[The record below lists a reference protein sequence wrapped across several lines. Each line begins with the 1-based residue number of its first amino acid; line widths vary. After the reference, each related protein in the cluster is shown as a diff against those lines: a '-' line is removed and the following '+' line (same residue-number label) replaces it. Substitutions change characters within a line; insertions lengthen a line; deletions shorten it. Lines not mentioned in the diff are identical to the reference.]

1 MNKRIDI
8 NSIMNKFK
16 LVTID
21 AFEPGVVEVPIDC
34 VTVDCVTV
42 DCITVVVTR
51 SNALISP
58 YSPYN

>member
-1 MNKRIDI
+1 
-8 NSIMNKFK
+8 MNKFK

-34 VTVDCVTV
+34 VTV
-42 DCITVVVTR
+42 VVAR

>member
-1 MNKRIDI
+1 
-8 NSIMNKFK
+8 MNKFK

-34 VTVDCVTV
+34 VTVDC
-42 DCITVVVTR
+42 ITVVVAR